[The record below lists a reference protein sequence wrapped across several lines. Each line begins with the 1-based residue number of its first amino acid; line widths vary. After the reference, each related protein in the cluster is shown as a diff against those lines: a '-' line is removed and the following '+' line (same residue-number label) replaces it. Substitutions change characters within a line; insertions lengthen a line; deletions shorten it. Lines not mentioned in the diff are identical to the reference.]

1 MAFKPRIESKELKIL
16 RILNTRMELTA
27 DEKKHYF
34 NLKKGYEGE
43 VQFDLLTEQLQNK
56 CYILNDLLLKAGN
69 TSFQNDTVILFQETI
84 HLFEVKNY
92 EYDLIFKTN
101 RLESFSGKEYQNPL
115 DQLNRNTLLLRQLLQ
130 NMGYNIPIKGYVI
143 FINPE
148 FTLYQSPP
156 NEPIIHPTQLK
167 KFMKKLNSQPSK
179 LSNKHKL
186 LAEKLVSLHQVEST
200 YTVLPTYSFERMRKG
215 LTCEICNSFEVSI
228 SVSGGKMSCN
238 DCGSEEEVES
248 AILRCVEEIKLL
260 FPDKKI
266 TTNCV
271 FEWCGGA
278 VSKKKIN
285 RLLTK
290 KFKRMGQGKYSY
302 YVSE

>member
-1 MAFKPRIESKELKIL
+1 MAFKSRIESKELKIL

-43 VQFDLLTEQLQNK
+43 VQFDLLTEQLQNE

-69 TSFQNDTVILFQETI
+69 TSFQNDTVMLFQETL
-84 HLFEVKNY
+84 HLFVVKNY

-115 DQLNRNTLLLRQLLQ
+115 DQLNKNTLLLRQLLQ
-130 NMGYNIPIKGYVI
+130 NMGYNIPIKGYVV

-179 LSNKHKL
+179 LSNKHKM
-186 LAEKLVSLHQVEST
+186 LAEKLVSLHQVESP
-200 YTVLPTYSFERMRKG
+200 YTVLPAYSFEKMRKG
-215 LTCEICNSFEVSI
+215 LTCGICNSFKVSI
-228 SVSGGKMSCN
+228 SVSGGKMACH
-238 DCGSEEEVES
+238 DCGSEEEVET
-248 AILRCVEEIKLL
+248 AILRFVEEIKLL
-260 FPDKKI
+260 FPVKRI

-271 FEWCGGA
+271 FEWCGGG
-278 VSKKKIN
+278 VSKKVIRRILKRN
-285 RLLTK
+285 FKALGEK
-290 KFKRMGQGKYSY
+290 KDRYF
-302 YVSE
+302 E